1 VRTTDAVPQRATPAT
16 GATSGFDALEARLRD
31 IRREAGLG
39 DSAPASPVRAATAP
53 VAREQVPDVVLV
65 AASSGK
71 RRAPA
76 WDLLLLGIAWS
87 GLVGLVALALQSV

>member
-1 VRTTDAVPQRATPAT
+1 VRTTGAAPQGGTPVT
-16 GATSGFDALEARLRD
+16 GFDALEARLRD

-39 DSAPASPVRAATAP
+39 DGAPTSPARAATGSA
-53 VAREQVPDVVLV
+53 ARPHAPDVVLV